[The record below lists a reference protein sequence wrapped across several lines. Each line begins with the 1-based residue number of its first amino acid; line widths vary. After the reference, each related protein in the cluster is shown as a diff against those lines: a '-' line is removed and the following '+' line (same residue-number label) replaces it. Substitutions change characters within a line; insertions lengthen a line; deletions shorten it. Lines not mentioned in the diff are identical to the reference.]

1 MGVPLT
7 RRERWIDQV
16 LLRSDGPLLVLA
28 FVLAWFLI
36 ATPAAAKA
44 WSESAQFLYRIVTC
58 TAVVAGILT
67 LRWRRPVGF
76 VVTFAAYVVLA
87 ASQVFSSS
95 AMWLA
100 LAGLLMIVSIF
111 IAEAMSRVRE
121 TSPENE
127 THR

>member
-7 RRERWIDQV
+7 RQERWIDQV
-16 LLRSDGPLLVLA
+16 LFCSDGPLLVLA

-36 ATPAAAKA
+36 ATPAAAK
-44 WSESAQFLYRIVTC
+44 WSESAQLLYRIVSC

-95 AMWLA
+95 AMCLA

-111 IAEAMSRVRE
+111 IAEAMSRVRK